1 MLAGEIYHA
10 RGTVY
15 FEQGLVNLID
25 EDDDDIIARVVH
37 AYDYQGPLGQ
47 EDDKPLLRA
56 AVCERGISRG
66 KKVLQ
71 TIFS

>member
-1 MLAGEIYHA
+1 MLAGEIYYA

-15 FEQGLVNLID
+15 FEQGLVNLIG
-25 EDDDDIIARVVH
+25 EDDDDITARVAH
-37 AYDYQGPLGQ
+37 TYDYEGRLGQ
-47 EDDKPLLRA
+47 EDDEPLLRA
-56 AVCERGISRG
+56 AVCESRG